1 MTGWCVDDS
10 TTVYLRHMPVH
21 QHCCRSSRVCCCGLL
36 ATVTAPETLLCW
48 NVLQL
53 CWASPPLLHTPL
65 QCNPYASVQLAAS
78 QPQALPSQLQALVI
92 VLGTKPLCPRAR
104 PPSLWPTVSLDLE
117 TSLSCCRRA
126 SGTVTMPTLGSMV
139 QKGKLAAAAL
149 PFSTIALNS
158 VDCRPDSQETRM
170 AEV

>member
-92 VLGTKPLCPRAR
+92 VLGTKPLCPTTTCPA
-104 PPSLWPTVSLDLE
+104 PLSLAHRFSGFRDVAQLLQAGVWHCDHAHIGLNGAKGEVGC
-117 TSLSCCRRA
+117 SC
-126 SGTVTMPTLGSMV
+126 
-139 QKGKLAAAAL
+139 LAV
-149 PFSTIALNS
+149 LNN
-158 VDCRPDSQETRM
+158 CIEQC
-170 AEV
+170 